1 MCAKHL
7 PSGLCERASA
17 DLIRRSEDFL
27 RGRQRPT
34 VTDLLHRAERHE
46 RDGMV
51 FKAVSLWKLVLK
63 LEPKR
68 TEVHER
74 LASCY
79 ERMDLRPE
87 AREHL
92 ESVARHYVN
101 LRDVDALVRTLER
114 LQVLDARNQAR

>member
-1 MCAKHL
+1 M
-7 PSGLCERASA
+7 
-17 DLIRRSEDFL
+17 

-34 VTDLLHRAERHE
+34 VKDLLLKADTHE

-51 FKAVSLWKLVLK
+51 FKAVALWKHVLK

-74 LASCY
+74 LANLY
-79 ERMDLRPE
+79 ERMDLRAE

-92 ESVARHYVN
+92 QSVAEHYVVLGN
-101 LRDVDALVRTLER
+101 VDGLVRTMER
-114 LQVLDARNQAR
+114 LQVLDSRNHAG